1 MKPDKG
7 PPPGNQNA
15 AKPQDEHLSSRV
27 IIACHPVEKSSW
39 IQASFPGKLS
49 EWVREELNC
58 AAIAKKPE
66 LADKLAD
73 VLVKRSDAKR
83 D

>member
-1 MKPDKG
+1 MKDKG

-15 AKPQDEHLSSRV
+15 AKPPDEHLSSRV
-27 IIACHPVEKSSW
+27 ILACHPVEKSSW

-49 EWVREELNC
+49 EWIREKLN
-58 AAIAKKPE
+58 AAASASNPI

-73 VLVKRSDAKR
+73 ILVKRSDSKQE
-83 D
+83 